1 MINIFMLQY
10 DNTLNQFLFYFILI
24 NFIILI
30 ININFLESFKESES

>member
-1 MINIFMLQY
+1 MLQY

>member
-30 ININFLESFKESES
+30 ININFLESES